1 VTDAIAQITLKR
13 LRWPPGDV
21 LRTYEVVI
29 DDTKFGGIRRGETK
43 AFDVPPG
50 RHEIHLEI
58 DWAKSRNLE
67 LNLSSGDVASLT
79 CSARPPSAG
88 LPASKNYI
96 RLEIVDGSGL
106 AMDDEALV
114 PAASAASMLAP
125 GAPTDVEMQA
135 AFDAWSQSSE
145 HATQLRGALESA
157 IKSGNRTDVD
167 RLKREVQ
174 AVLANHKGLTAEYQ
188 RLKAQR
194 PDWRSPERGRR
205 TG

>member
-1 VTDAIAQITLKR
+1 VADAIAQISLKR
-13 LRWPPGDV
+13 LRWPPGDL
-21 LRTYEVVI
+21 LRAYEVMI
-29 DDTKFGGIRRGETK
+29 DDTKFGDIRRGETK
-43 AFDVPPG
+43 TFVVPPG

-67 LNLSSGDVASLT
+67 LNLSAGDVASLT

-96 RLEIVDGSGL
+96 RLEIVDGSGV
-106 AMDDEALV
+106 AMDQEALV
-114 PAASAASMLAP
+114 PEASAASVLAP

-135 AFDAWSQSSE
+135 AWDAWSQSSE
-145 HATQLRGALESA
+145 HATQLRGALQIA

-174 AVLANHKGLTAEYQ
+174 AVLADHKGLTAEYQ

-194 PDWRSPERGRR
+194 PDWKSPERDPR